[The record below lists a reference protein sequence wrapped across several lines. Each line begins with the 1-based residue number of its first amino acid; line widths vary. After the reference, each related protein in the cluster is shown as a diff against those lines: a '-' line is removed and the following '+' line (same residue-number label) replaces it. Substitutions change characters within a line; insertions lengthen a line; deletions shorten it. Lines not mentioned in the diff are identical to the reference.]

1 MGMALTGNNGDNETN
16 IGASNSLSFS
26 LFDELNNEIPIKNLD
41 KPIEFWIAKDTS
53 QSIQPYQY
61 VNAINSSENQNNSSK
76 HQGTQL
82 KSGFIVSGFK
92 LTGQNV
98 SLSVQLMPEIIKS
111 SIGYMVL
118 LKFGD
123 NPIFN
128 LSNTNYYDIM
138 SIFCPQTDLVQ
149 NNNESFY
156 LVFANMSRVNSFK
169 VFFYRIKPSISNY
182 FDFSFIYL
190 GLCWFINY

>member
-16 IGASNSLSFS
+16 IGASNSLSYS

-53 QSIQPYQY
+53 QPIQPYQY

-76 HQGTQL
+76 QQGIQL
-82 KSGFIVSGFK
+82 QSGFIVSGFK

-98 SLSVQLMPEIIKS
+98 SLSVQIKPEIVKS

-138 SIFCPQTDLVQ
+138 SIFCPQIDLIQ
-149 NNNESFY
+149 NDNESFY
-156 LVFANMSRVNSFK
+156 LLFANMSRVNSFK
-169 VFFYRIKPSISNY
+169 VF
-182 FDFSFIYL
+182 L
-190 GLCWFINY
+190 GELNQNKA